1 MLCYKKIKVALLI
14 IFLIGCDFQP
24 LYGTRGNS
32 IITGEMKFIE
42 VSPISDRMGQTL
54 RNHLIQN
61 FKPLDNLKNS
71 KYVLN
76 IQLSENKQNL
86 AIKKSEIATRANLII
101 IANYQII
108 SKFIKDIS
116 FEIPNTQAFV
126 MLEKEISNYSL
137 NFDVKSKPYKDN
149 IIEVNT
155 TLKMVPNQNVKHKIL
170 GEITGASLVSIDKNF
185 KDKTEL
191 EKIVLVTIPQ
201 EIYPTLY
208 ETFVFLFK
216 QAGVKNIQ
224 INKEVNFQKLFDARK
239 K

>member
-1 MLCYKKIKVALLI
+1 M
-14 IFLIGCDFQP
+14 
-24 LYGTRGNS
+24 
-32 IITGEMKFIE
+32 
-42 VSPISDRMGQTL
+42 
-54 RNHLIQN
+54 
-61 FKPLDNLKNS
+61 
-71 KYVLN
+71 
-76 IQLSENKQNL
+76 
-86 AIKKSEIATRANLII
+86 
-101 IANYQII
+101 NYQII

-116 FEIPNTQAFV
+116 FEIPNAQSFV
-126 MLEKEISNYSL
+126 MLEKEIANYSL
-137 NFDVKSKPYKDN
+137 NFDVKSNPYKNN

-170 GEITGASLVSIDKNF
+170 GEITGSSLVSIDKNF

-191 EKIVLVTIPQ
+191 EKIVLVNIPQ

-224 INKEVNFQKLFDARK
+224 INKEVNFQKLFDTRK

>member
-1 MLCYKKIKVALLI
+1 M
-14 IFLIGCDFQP
+14 
-24 LYGTRGNS
+24 
-32 IITGEMKFIE
+32 
-42 VSPISDRMGQTL
+42 
-54 RNHLIQN
+54 
-61 FKPLDNLKNS
+61 
-71 KYVLN
+71 
-76 IQLSENKQNL
+76 
-86 AIKKSEIATRANLII
+86 
-101 IANYQII
+101 NYQII

-116 FEIPNTQAFV
+116 FEIPNAQSFV
-126 MLEKEISNYSL
+126 MLEKEIADYSL

-191 EKIVLVTIPQ
+191 EKIVLVNIPQ

-224 INKEVNFQKLFDARK
+224 INKEVNFQKLFDTRK

>member
-1 MLCYKKIKVALLI
+1 M
-14 IFLIGCDFQP
+14 
-24 LYGTRGNS
+24 
-32 IITGEMKFIE
+32 
-42 VSPISDRMGQTL
+42 
-54 RNHLIQN
+54 
-61 FKPLDNLKNS
+61 
-71 KYVLN
+71 
-76 IQLSENKQNL
+76 
-86 AIKKSEIATRANLII
+86 
-101 IANYQII
+101 NYQII

-116 FEIPNTQAFV
+116 FEIPNAQSFV
-126 MLEKEISNYSL
+126 MLEKEIADYSL

-170 GEITGASLVSIDKNF
+170 GEITGTSLVSIDKNF

-216 QAGVKNIQ
+216 QVGVKNIQ

>member
-1 MLCYKKIKVALLI
+1 M
-14 IFLIGCDFQP
+14 
-24 LYGTRGNS
+24 
-32 IITGEMKFIE
+32 
-42 VSPISDRMGQTL
+42 
-54 RNHLIQN
+54 
-61 FKPLDNLKNS
+61 
-71 KYVLN
+71 
-76 IQLSENKQNL
+76 
-86 AIKKSEIATRANLII
+86 
-101 IANYQII
+101 NYQII

-116 FEIPNTQAFV
+116 FEIPNAQSFV
-126 MLEKEISNYSL
+126 MLEKEIANYSL
-137 NFDVKSKPYKDN
+137 NFDVKSNPYKDN

-191 EKIVLVTIPQ
+191 EKIVLVNIPH

-224 INKEVNFQKLFDARK
+224 INKEVNFQKLFDTRK

>member
-1 MLCYKKIKVALLI
+1 M
-14 IFLIGCDFQP
+14 
-24 LYGTRGNS
+24 
-32 IITGEMKFIE
+32 
-42 VSPISDRMGQTL
+42 
-54 RNHLIQN
+54 
-61 FKPLDNLKNS
+61 
-71 KYVLN
+71 
-76 IQLSENKQNL
+76 
-86 AIKKSEIATRANLII
+86 
-101 IANYQII
+101 NYQII

-116 FEIPNTQAFV
+116 FEIPNAQSFV
-126 MLEKEISNYSL
+126 MLEKEIADYSL
-137 NFDVKSKPYKDN
+137 NFDVKSNPYKNN

-191 EKIVLVTIPQ
+191 EKIVLINIPQ